1 MGGVVV
7 HIALSRRVWRT
18 FMVCTC
24 LFALG
29 CALDQS
35 GVTNTDKPGVDPS
48 MPFECSGSLLARYP
62 EACNGLDDDCDGQV
76 DEGLG
81 ACSAAEAELPFRLCS
96 ANCCISDLACVDGQ
110 VCHTMG
116 EQGRCDDPCDDGEFR
131 LCAFGCEPKFQ
142 ECIGGLWA
150 SCPSARPQL
159 ERCNDLDDDCDG
171 DVDEGAACDGADMWM
186 EELDGSNPTPDIGVE
201 SDVGRLADM
210 GVSDMAVSEPVDAEM
225 DAALPPDAGMP
236 TEPSCQQHSQCGPYT
251 LCLSGR
257 CQTALP
263 GRFNIILVSARV
275 DEEIGDSFSF
285 GFGGEPDLF
294 ADLRMGDTVIGSPT
308 DVEDNVY
315 AAVWNHRVTVELTT
329 QQSISACVWD
339 DDGGLRGDDDLA
351 GCANLSSDGIVEH
364 IRTFRGTRMRPN
376 WASVRP
382 QITSG
387 QHVEDFLIH
396 VDRL

>member
-1 MGGVVV
+1 
-7 HIALSRRVWRT
+7 
-18 FMVCTC
+18 
-24 LFALG
+24 
-29 CALDQS
+29 
-35 GVTNTDKPGVDPS
+35 
-48 MPFECSGSLLARYP
+48 MPFECSGALLARYP
-62 EACNGLDDDCDGQV
+62 EACNGLDDDCDGDV

-81 ACSAAEAELPFRLCS
+81 ACPMTEADLPFRLCS
-96 ANCCISDLACVDGQ
+96 ANCCVSDLACVDGR
-110 VCHTMG
+110 VCQKIG
-116 EQGRCDDPCDDGEFR
+116 EQGRCEDPCEDGEFR
-131 LCAFGCEPKFQ
+131 LCSFGCEPKFQ
-142 ECIGGLWA
+142 ECSEGLWA
-150 SCPSARPQL
+150 ACPSVRPQM
-159 ERCNDLDDDCDG
+159 ERCNDVDDDCDG
-171 DVDEGAACDGADMWM
+171 EVDEGIACNGDDMFVNDGGMIEPVSDAGI
-186 EELDGSNPTPDIGVE
+186 EV
-201 SDVGRLADM
+201 DVGRVVDM
-210 GVSDMAVSEPVDAEM
+210 GVVDMEVVEPADAM
-225 DAALPPDAGMP
+225 VDAALPPDAGTP
-236 TEPSCQQHSQCGPYT
+236 TETSCQQHSQCGPYT
-251 LCLSGR
+251 LCLSRR

-294 ADLRMGDTVIGSPT
+294 ADLRMGDTVIGSPS

-315 AAVWNHRVTVELTT
+315 SAVWNHRVTVELTT

-351 GCANLSSDGIVEH
+351 GCADLSSDGIVEQ